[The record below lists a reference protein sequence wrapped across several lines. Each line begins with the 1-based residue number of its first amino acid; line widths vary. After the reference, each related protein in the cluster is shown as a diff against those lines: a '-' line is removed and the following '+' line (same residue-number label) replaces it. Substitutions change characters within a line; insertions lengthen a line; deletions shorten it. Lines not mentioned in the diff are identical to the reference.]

1 MQCNACRAVYS
12 NGLELCPRCK
22 TPSLNSSTSEN
33 SAPETSATTVPSQ
46 MAGAQAITS
55 NQNNTNPTGA
65 SVSSTAAHSNASG
78 KAAHADVKPPASTL
92 IEFPGAGRAA
102 RPQWRR
108 DLSERVREI
117 QERRARDAAR
127 EEQQRAIEA
136 QSAQRYEL
144 PINPSPEMPENAST
158 QLGLVP
164 SSAETIPV
172 NPLVAAALR
181 RIERA
186 RQSSPSPA
194 NQTRGRASMG
204 NAATA
209 VARVAEEQY
218 QPEAEWQAS
227 SHVQFPDMPPSVHAV
242 ANAAETAT
250 ATEATTARAHGL
262 VVVPAHSTTQ
272 EAKEQKPQPR
282 LIVKEIV
289 DDALLARLDTQ
300 QAGVVHTA
308 TFDAERAPFAS
319 RLAGGAIDFLVV
331 AFAST
336 PFAAIIELTNGN
348 WTDLRVAASMTCI
361 VALLMFLYLMAS
373 TALTGRTLG
382 MSLVSL
388 HAADVYTGLLPTTKQ
403 SVTRAIG
410 YMLSL
415 ATCGIG
421 LFYALMDA
429 EGRTVHDHLSGT
441 IVVRD

>member
-1 MQCNACRAVYS
+1 MQCPACRAVYS

-22 TPSLNSSTSEN
+22 TPALNSSTSEN
-33 SAPETSATTVPSQ
+33 SAPEASAPTVASQ
-46 MAGAQAITS
+46 TQGAQAITS
-55 NQNNTNPTGA
+55 NQNNTNQTGA
-65 SVSSTAAHSNASG
+65 GVSSTAAHSDASG
-78 KAAHADVKPPASTL
+78 KAAHAGVKPPASTL

-127 EEQQRAIEA
+127 EEHQRAVEA

-144 PINPSPEMPENAST
+144 PINLSPEDASP

-164 SSAETIPV
+164 SSAEAIPV

-181 RIERA
+181 RVERA
-186 RQSSPSPA
+186 RQSSPPSSA

-209 VARVAEEQY
+209 VARVAEEHY

-227 SHVQFPDMPPSVHAV
+227 SHAQFPDTPPSV
-242 ANAAETAT
+242 NAAETAMAAET
-250 ATEATTARAHGL
+250 PTTARAHSL
-262 VVVPAHSTTQ
+262 VVVPAHSTTH

-282 LIVKEIV
+282 LIVKEVI
-289 DDALLARLDTQ
+289 DDALLARLDAQ

-361 VALLMFLYLMAS
+361 VALVMFLYLMAS

-388 HAADVYTGLLPTTKQ
+388 HAADVRTGLLPTTKQ